1 MRKLTVTLAGLA
13 LVLQTSFRVT
23 DAGAQTIAAEDY
35 ICQVTASER
44 VEVASPVTGI
54 IESMS
59 VERGDSQASASSR
72 VQAGIARGQVLL
84 TLRADI
90 EKADLALAEARAKA
104 SSILKSKETTLAF
117 ADRKLERNTD
127 LRNRNLISANDL
139 DQLKTE
145 RDNAALDVESAR
157 DAQRIASL
165 EVNKARALLDLRT
178 IRSPTDGIV
187 AERNLP
193 PGNVVGERPILVVM
207 KTDPLNIEVSL
218 PATFFGRIQPGEKY
232 QVNFDVPGIEPR
244 DVEVKLV
251 DSLIDSASNTFNV
264 RLVLPNAGNRV
275 PAGAKC
281 HVLLP
286 KS

>member
-13 LVLQTSFRVT
+13 RVLQTSFRVT

-59 VERGDSQASASSR
+59 VERGDN
-72 VQAGIARGQVLL
+72 VARGQVLL

>member
-1 MRKLTVTLAGLA
+1 MHNKIMPMAALLLA
-13 LVLQTSFRVT
+13 LAATGAQAQTSGP
-23 DAGAQTIAAEDY
+23 DDH

-54 IESMS
+54 IESML
-59 VERGDSQASASSR
+59 VERGDT
-72 VQAGIARGQVLL
+72 VTRGQVLL
-84 TLRADI
+84 QLRADL
-90 EKADLALAEARAKA
+90 EKADLALAQARATA
-104 SSILKSKETTLAF
+104 SSVLKSKETTLAF

-165 EVNKARALLDLRT
+165 EVEKARALLDLRT

-193 PGNVVGERPILVVM
+193 PGNVVGERPILVLM

-218 PATFFGRIQPGEKY
+218 PASLFGRIAPGEKY
-232 QVNFDVPGIEPR
+232 PVKFDVPGIEAQ

-251 DSLIDSASNTFNV
+251 DALIDSASNTFNV
-264 RLVLPNAGNRV
+264 RLVLHNAGNRV

-281 HVLLP
+281 HVQFP

>member
-59 VERGDSQASASSR
+59 VERGDN
-72 VQAGIARGQVLL
+72 VARGQVLL

>member
-1 MRKLTVTLAGLA
+1 MRKMTFTMAGATLA
-13 LVLQTSFRVT
+13 LQMLLGASG
-23 DAGAQTIAAEDY
+23 AGAQTQAVEDY
-35 ICQVTASER
+35 ICQVTASEK

-54 IESMS
+54 IETIS
-59 VERGDSQASASSR
+59 VERGDN
-72 VQAGIARGQVLL
+72 VERGQVLL
-84 TLRADI
+84 TLRADL
-90 EKADLALAEARAKA
+90 EKADLALAEARAHA
-104 SSILKSKETTLAF
+104 SAILKSKETTLAF

-145 RDNAALDVESAR
+145 RDNAALDVEAAR

-193 PGNVVGERPILVVM
+193 PGNVVGERPILVIM
-207 KTDPLNIEVSL
+207 KTDPLNVEVSL

-232 QVNFDVPGIEPR
+232 QVNFDVPGIEPKQ
-244 DVEVKLV
+244 VEVKLA
-251 DSLIDSASNTFNV
+251 DALIDSASNTFNV
-264 RLVLPNAGNRV
+264 RLVLPNPANRV

-281 HVLLP
+281 HVMLP